1 LPGRNVEL
9 KAVDPDPAASLRVCQ
24 SMRATDHGLIEQRDT
39 YFQVRHGVLKLR
51 EEHPGHPH
59 LIQYQREDKSQER
72 RSSYRIVPVTEAVGL
87 RVALSAALGVR
98 GVVEK
103 RRRLFLWQAV
113 RIHLDDVAG
122 LGRFIELEAVAP
134 EHSDLTE
141 EHRLIARLR
150 EAFGITDERL
160 RAHGYA
166 DLAPENV
173 RASPEPGWTAARDG

>member
-1 LPGRNVEL
+1 MRLPSRNVEL

-24 SMRATDHGLIEQRDT
+24 TIRAADHGVIEQRDT
-39 YFQVRHGVLKLR
+39 YFHVRHGALKLR
-51 EEHPGHPH
+51 EESPGQPH
-59 LIQYQREDKSQER
+59 LIQYHRDHQPEQRQ
-72 RSSYRIVPVTEAVGL
+72 SSYLIVPVAEAVGL
-87 RVALSAALGVR
+87 RTALTGALGVR

-141 EHRLIARLR
+141 EHRLITRLR
-150 EAFGITDERL
+150 EVFGITDERL
-160 RAHGYA
+160 RPHGYA
-166 DLAPENV
+166 DLGPENP
-173 RASPEPGWTAARDG
+173 AGEL